1 MDNLKK
7 IKDKLETTIVSQL
20 ENGIEN
26 VDTQEMGMAID
37 MLKDIASTIYHC
49 TLVKAMESSEYGK
62 DYDENGAYKYYTPY
76 YHDSEHMNKGDM
88 DYSASKMRQGRP
100 DTMYPSRFYYSDGNT
115 GYMGKSGNVRRRYFE
130 SKDPSSKMQS
140 LEDYA
145 NTLNEDLSE
154 MVSTASDNEK
164 AMLKNKL
171 QMIAQRL

>member
-1 MDNLKK
+1 
-7 IKDKLETTIVSQL
+7 
-20 ENGIEN
+20 
-26 VDTQEMGMAID
+26 
-37 MLKDIASTIYHC
+37 
-49 TLVKAMESSEYGK
+49 
-62 DYDENGAYKYYTPY
+62 
-76 YHDSEHMNKGDM
+76 MNKGDM

-100 DTMYPSRFYYSDGNT
+100 DTMYPSRFYYSEGDR
-115 GYMGKSGNVRRRYFE
+115 GYLGKSGNVRRKYFE

-154 MVSTASDNEK
+154 MVSSASDNEK